1 MEVLTHY
8 LNTYLFF
15 INFTHNSCVY
25 TVCFAASDMRSCL
38 AEAAETRAALLE
50 LFQGLLFGDSLAAEY
65 LLCHL
70 ISTV

>member
-1 MEVLTHY
+1 MFCAT
-8 LNTYLFF
+8 
-15 INFTHNSCVY
+15 
-25 TVCFAASDMRSCL
+25 AADMRSCL
-38 AEAAETRAALLE
+38 AEVAETRAALLE